1 MDQIDIKILS
11 LLEKNARMP
20 LKQLAESIYLSSPAT
35 AARIEKL
42 EQDGIISG
50 YSVKLNYKKL
60 GFPIIAFINLEVSPS
75 QKAEFYPYICAHPN
89 VIECSCVTGDY
100 SMIIK
105 VAFDSTENLDHF
117 IGELQS
123 FGPTETQ
130 IVFSTPQEPRSVLV
144 EELFEK

>member
-42 EQDGIISG
+42 EQDGVISG
-50 YSVKLNYKKL
+50 YSVRLNYKKL

-105 VAFDSTENLDHF
+105 VALTAPKTSITL
-117 IGELQS
+117 LAS
-123 FGPTETQ
+123 FSPSALPKHRLSSPHRRNREAY
-130 IVFSTPQEPRSVLV
+130 L
-144 EELFEK
+144 

>member
-89 VIECSCVTGDY
+89 VIECSWVTGDY

-105 VAFDSTENLDHF
+105 VAFDSTEKLDHF
-117 IGELQS
+117 IGELQT

-144 EELFEK
+144 EELFED

>member
-1 MDQIDIKILS
+1 MDQIDVKLLS

-20 LKQLAESIYLSSPAT
+20 LKQLAESVYLSSPAT

-42 EQDGIISG
+42 EQDGVISG

-89 VIECSCVTGDY
+89 VIECSCVRGDY

-105 VAFDSTENLDHF
+105 VAYDSTEKLDHF
-117 IGELQS
+117 IGELQT
-123 FGPTETQ
+123 FGPPETQ

-144 EELFEK
+144 EELFED